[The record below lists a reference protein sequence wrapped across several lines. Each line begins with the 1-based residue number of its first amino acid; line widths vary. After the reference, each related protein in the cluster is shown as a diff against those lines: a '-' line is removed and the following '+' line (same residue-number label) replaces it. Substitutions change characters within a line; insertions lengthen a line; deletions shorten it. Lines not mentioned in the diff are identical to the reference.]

1 MHIVA
6 TILLLIAGIICLV
19 VASTQHMAGQRMY
32 LFKNNRILRQL
43 RMARMTALI
52 GALLIL
58 AAWMIFY
65 KH

>member
-6 TILLLIAGIICLV
+6 TILLLIAGIICL

>member
-1 MHIVA
+1 MHIAA
-6 TILLLIAGIICLV
+6 TLLLFIAGIICLIT
-19 VASTQHMAGQRMY
+19 STQHMAGQKIY
-32 LFKNNRILRQL
+32 LFKNNRILKQL
-43 RMARMTALI
+43 RMARLTALL